1 MSLPK
6 SHGHSLGKERGQGT
20 ARRGRVVALSQWL
33 DPAVTARNP
42 PAALPGAFMH
52 FPAVAEALGAAAHR
66 GNRADAASGSWGRE
80 GRGKKT
86 FPLPRQP
93 DAVDPRVDND
103 REPAQPWLIPASLAV
118 PQFPLPASR
127 GARGPG
133 GWRGPRAQLLSS
145 ILEFSKRAAG
155 LSRDSDGEAGAG
167 GT

>member
-20 ARRGRVVALSQWL
+20 ARRGRVVALSQRL

-103 REPAQPWLIPASLAV
+103 SEPAALAHPCQPGRASVSPPSLTWCSW
-118 PQFPLPASR
+118 PR
-127 GARGPG
+127 GAGEVPE
-133 GWRGPRAQLLSS
+133 LSS
-145 ILEFSKRAAG
+145 
-155 LSRDSDGEAGAG
+155 
-167 GT
+167 